1 MTDNHNHN
9 SEGQQQIT
17 TEDLVKAYNAMI
29 GENNKLRKVID
40 QMAIKVARHT
50 VEVTERDVVIDTLKS
65 MLTPQQGAEATA
77 AVGELEEE

>member
-1 MTDNHNHN
+1 MA
-9 SEGQQQIT
+9 SQQQIT